1 MRIIDFHRGLM
12 TALGA
17 GIAGG
22 LVWVAAAYVG
32 DESNGDYWLTY
43 GIIAAGGLVLAL
55 SQIAGGWTKGGWPRF
70 SLGTFLLGF
79 IPVAIAVFWIAIG
92 VQPNPNSARNHVLAW
107 SSDVGIDDLV
117 SDFREYIGV
126 LAFGLGAVLGFCF
139 DTTGPR
145 RRAPVGP
152 AVAEREVADEPTL
165 AEHEEVETVPA
176 EPVERDRE
184 LAGTRSAAG
193 DGRRVVVHD
202 DDEYA

>member
-22 LVWVAAAYVG
+22 LVWLASAYVG
-32 DESNGDYWLTY
+32 NESNSDYWLTY
-43 GIIAAGGLVLAL
+43 GIIAAGGLVLAF

-79 IPVAIAVFWIAIG
+79 VPVAIAVLWIAVG
-92 VQPNPNSARNHVLAW
+92 LQPNPNSARNHVLAW
-107 SSDVGIDDLV
+107 SSDIGIGDIV

-126 LAFGLGAVLGFCF
+126 LALGLGAVLGFCF
-139 DTTGPR
+139 DTTGPLR
-145 RRAPVGP
+145 RDRVRP
-152 AVAEREVADEPTL
+152 AEAERDVEDEPTM
-165 AEHEEVETVPA
+165 AERDEVGTVPA

-184 LAGTRSAAG
+184 LAGTRSAVG
-193 DGRRVVVHD
+193 DGRRVVPD
-202 DDEYA
+202 DDEYV